1 MNNYSS
7 QKIFDKSALVMHRNR
22 ASKNIEQYDNLI
34 EQISQNLIERLNE
47 VNMNFQ
53 TVLDLG
59 CNTGQLTRMVK
70 SSLNPN
76 ILISADI
83 SEQMLKKFSGNKVV
97 ADEEIIPF
105 KNKSF
110 NLVLSTFALN
120 YVNQLPKVLKQI
132 LACLKPNG
140 LFIGTVFGE
149 KTLTELKLSILESE
163 IKIKGGASPRI
174 MPMFNIRDIGNLLQ
188 QIGYNLTVVDSDLI
202 TYQYENFMDLVRA
215 LRGMGITNILSKRDK
230 NYLGKKTLEEMGKNY
245 LKKFGNKQNK
255 ISATFEILYLTGW
268 SPHYSQQKP
277 LKPGSAEHSLSSIL
291 NSKK

>member
-1 MNNYSS
+1 
-7 QKIFDKSALVMHRNR
+7 
-22 ASKNIEQYDNLI
+22 
-34 EQISQNLIERLNE
+34 
-47 VNMNFQ
+47 MNFQ

-202 TYQYENFMDLVRA
+202 TYQYENFMDL
-215 LRGMGITNILSKRDK
+215 
-230 NYLGKKTLEEMGKNY
+230 Y
-245 LKKFGNKQNK
+245 K
-255 ISATFEILYLTGW
+255 I
-268 SPHYSQQKP
+268 
-277 LKPGSAEHSLSSIL
+277 
-291 NSKK
+291 

>member
-1 MNNYSS
+1 MP
-7 QKIFDKSALVMHRNR
+7 QAFDTFFISTEPDAFFELGYVHAQDRLWQMEMHRR
-22 ASKNIEQYDNLI
+22 IGAG
-34 EQISQNLIERLNE
+34 RL
-47 VNMNFQ
+47 
-53 TVLDLG
+53 
-59 CNTGQLTRMVK
+59 
-70 SSLNPN
+70 
-76 ILISADI
+76 
-83 SEQMLKKFSGNKVV
+83 SE
-97 ADEEIIPF
+97 I
-105 KNKSF
+105 
-110 NLVLSTFALN
+110 
-120 YVNQLPKVLKQI
+120 
-132 LACLKPNG
+132 
-140 LFIGTVFGE
+140 FGE

-230 NYLGKKTLEEMGKNY
+230 NYLGKKTLEEIGKNY

-255 ISATFEILYLTGW
+255 INATFEILYLTGW